1 VLRLHKVC
9 KTFTVTPRVRELLRF
24 RRPPPVEVL
33 RDISFEIGAGQIV
46 GLIGPNGAGKS
57 TLMRCVAGLVVPT
70 SGELLVDGSAPTAGG
85 GTQRRRIG
93 WVSSE
98 DRSFNLRLTGREN
111 LAFFAELA
119 QMDGGSRADAV
130 ADALARVG
138 LTRQAD
144 RPFRTYS
151 SGMRQRLSMGR
162 ALIADPVLLLLDEA
176 STGLDPGRRESFK
189 RLCLQL
195 AKEQGKAILIA
206 SHDMAELE
214 ALCDTVHLLDGG
226 RVVASGGF
234 AAVAAAADAVFAREQ
249 AEEEACGRNGSY
261 SGPSGSMISAKRR
274 ATRWF
279 TSTGLR
285 GWRCSSSCCTA
296 SPSWWAT
303 GWERAGWVCCPFLL
317 AVSR

>member
-1 VLRLHKVC
+1 MFQAGELQPEALSPARPPVLRLHEVC
-9 KTFTVTPRVRELLRF
+9 KTFTVTPRVRDLLRF
-24 RRPPPVEVL
+24 RRSPPVEVL
-33 RDISFEIGAGQIV
+33 RGISFEIGAGQIV

-57 TLMRCVAGLVVPT
+57 TLMRCIAGLVMPT
-70 SGELLVDGSAPTAGG
+70 SGELLVDGAAPTAGG

-93 WVSSE
+93 WVSRE

-111 LAFFAELA
+111 LSFFAELA
-119 QMDGGSRADAV
+119 DQEGGSRAALV

-189 RLCLQL
+189 RLCRQL

-226 RVVASGGF
+226 RVAASGGF
-234 AAVAAAADAVFAREQ
+234 AAVAAAAEAVFAREQ
-249 AEEEACGRNGSY
+249 AEEEA
-261 SGPSGSMISAKRR
+261 
-274 ATRWF
+274 
-279 TSTGLR
+279 
-285 GWRCSSSCCTA
+285 
-296 SPSWWAT
+296 
-303 GWERAGWVCCPFLL
+303 
-317 AVSR
+317 

>member
-1 VLRLHKVC
+1 MLEAGASQPNALSPAAAAGHPVLRLHEVR
-9 KTFTVTPRVRELLRF
+9 KTFSVSPRPRDLLRLRF
-24 RRPPPVEVL
+24 PPPVEVL
-33 RDISFEIGAGQIV
+33 HGISLEIGAGQIA

-70 SGELLVDGSAPTAGG
+70 SGEVLVDGLPPTAGG
-85 GTQRRRIG
+85 GAQRRRIG
-93 WVSSE
+93 WVSRE

-119 QMDGGSRADAV
+119 GQEGGARAERA
-130 ADALARVG
+130 AEALARVG

-151 SGMRQRLSMGR
+151 SGMRQRLSMAR

-226 RVVASGGF
+226 RIVASGGF
-234 AAVAAAADAVFAREQ
+234 TAVATAAAAVFEREQ
-249 AEEEACGRNGSY
+249 AEEDA
-261 SGPSGSMISAKRR
+261 
-274 ATRWF
+274 
-279 TSTGLR
+279 
-285 GWRCSSSCCTA
+285 
-296 SPSWWAT
+296 
-303 GWERAGWVCCPFLL
+303 
-317 AVSR
+317 